1 MVAGRLSNRRRP
13 VGDQEGISVM
23 ETHALSEES
32 ALVRL
37 REEFP
42 GHRIWR
48 SRRPDGTPGLWVATL
63 HDRSA
68 GVDATVLRPDLD
80 ALREALADEREH
92 AAQQVRRAW

>member
-1 MVAGRLSNRRRP
+1 MSTRRASYADHEDTP
-13 VGDQEGISVM
+13 VM
-23 ETHALSEES
+23 EMHALSEES

-37 REEFP
+37 REEFG

-80 ALREALADEREH
+80 ALREALVDERDR
-92 AAQQVRRAW
+92 AARMVRRAW

>member
-1 MVAGRLSNRRRP
+1 
-13 VGDQEGISVM
+13 M
-23 ETHALSEES
+23 ETHAVTEES
-32 ALVRL
+32 VLVRL

-48 SRRPDGTPGLWVATL
+48 SQRADGTPGLWVATL

-80 ALREALADEREH
+80 ALREALADERDQ
-92 AAQQVRRAW
+92 AAQQVGRSW